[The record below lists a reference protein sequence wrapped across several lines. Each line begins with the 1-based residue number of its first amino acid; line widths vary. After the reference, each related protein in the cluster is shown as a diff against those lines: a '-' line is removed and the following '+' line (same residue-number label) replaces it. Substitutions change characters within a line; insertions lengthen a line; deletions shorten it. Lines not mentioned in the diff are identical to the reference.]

1 MVMSAME
8 INYSVKCGDGFS
20 WQAKTATLRRL
31 LPFDQVREVVR
42 PFLNDHIQ
50 LLPFVK

>member
-1 MVMSAME
+1 MVMSEME

-20 WQAKTATLRRL
+20 WQANTLRRL